1 MNILI
6 ILYCLYNMYAIP
18 GGQEKPQASA
28 TSILISNEKE
38 WNELKKCEEIFHRLW
53 KALGIEKARET

>member
-1 MNILI
+1 
-6 ILYCLYNMYAIP
+6 MYAIP

-38 WNELKKCEEIFHRLW
+38 WNKITENEEIFHRLW
-53 KALGIEKARET
+53 KALGTEKARET